1 MEHMEEK
8 RRLMVEAL
16 EERPPEA
23 LLREPLDYIFADHFR
38 QRMLCNLLDAM
49 VSEGERDLALSRHI
63 LAFLRRDFGLH
74 VLDEEL
80 DLFPVLLERA
90 LPEDRMED
98 VVSELCAEHSSD
110 KLDADEL
117 CRALDAP
124 ERQGR
129 GWKGLFTRFA
139 ANERRHLIVENA
151 IVIPMAR
158 IRLEPDDLTRIGRHM
173 AERRG
178 ITFPEHAEGSAR

>member
-49 VSEGERDLALSRHI
+49 VSQGERDSALSLHI
-63 LAFLRRDFGLH
+63 LAFLRCDFGLH
-74 VLDEEL
+74 ILDEEL
-80 DLFPVLLERA
+80 DLFPILLERA
-90 LPEDRMED
+90 LPDDRMED
-98 VVSELCAEHSSD
+98 VVGELCAEHSSD

-117 CRALDAP
+117 CRVLDAP
-124 ERQGR
+124 ENQNR

-158 IRLEPDDLTRIGRHM
+158 IRLELSDLARIGRHM

-178 ITFPEHAEGSAR
+178 ITFPESVDGSAG